1 MKNIS
6 LNRSKHIVEYF
17 VHYEKHKSDYHV
29 DTFLPLLA
37 VQKDNT
43 ILLQSSDK
51 IWISFCNTFM
61 CSGPKYSPSSGITQ
75 KLKNVWVCALVVG
88 TGIYKRDLIALKM
101 KRDNTAG
108 QELRW
113 EGGVI

>member
-1 MKNIS
+1 MKYIS

-43 ILLQSSDK
+43 HFTPI
-51 IWISFCNTFM
+51 I
-61 CSGPKYSPSSGITQ
+61 
-75 KLKNVWVCALVVG
+75 
-88 TGIYKRDLIALKM
+88 
-101 KRDNTAG
+101 
-108 QELRW
+108 
-113 EGGVI
+113 